1 MRPCPWGVLAHC
13 QLRKSKPVWP
23 HEELWFACLPRISNP
38 TNDRWVAKTKHSARQ
53 HQSLVAASAHRPWT
67 GGKPRLRSVPRYAF
81 SQLESA
87 CRDGSGMCPA
97 RTPAGQAA
105 GKMKRSV
112 AEKLPRW
119 GVGYRQSEC
128 RALSVELRVPEA
140 FHAGAKGR
148 SRPALSPPG
157 ASHSK
162 RARAN
167 CLTSHNLQAKPT
179 GVPALW
185 ISASPR

>member
-1 MRPCPWGVLAHC
+1 MRNYGLHSERGSQTGVTIGGPGTPSTSGAST
-13 QLRKSKPVWP
+13 K
-23 HEELWFACLPRISNP
+23 AC
-38 TNDRWVAKTKHSARQ
+38 
-53 HQSLVAASAHRPWT
+53 
-67 GGKPRLRSVPRYAF
+67 
-81 SQLESA
+81 
-87 CRDGSGMCPA
+87 CGSGPPA
-97 RTPAGQAA
+97 LDRPRTTVEVSPAVRLPPNSSPLAAADEEWAQPENPAGEASR
-105 GKMKRSV
+105 KMDRSV

-119 GVGYRQSEC
+119 GVGCRQSEC

-140 FHAGAKGR
+140 FHAGAKRR

-167 CLTSHNLQAKPT
+167 CLTSHNLQAKLT